1 MRYGSSCPPLP
12 TCLCSVVPACSTIVP
27 HVALRCVAT
36 RLVSFWFEMV
46 GEIFARR
53 EGCFFNNTL
62 PPPKSSTVYYIPLCN
77 GASVSTVQSSTGH
90 VQWHAI
96 YRVDSVLVVGGIVY
110 QRIDKYQLFLA
121 LHPFFFFGVF
131 HAYNIIRTLTH
142 SSYSPSLPYTYARY
156 CALGWHT
163 HVHMQTNTCGIL
175 YCSTVFVLDMTNV
188 KILKVLISIETVKV
202 LRERMSNCY
211 KYEGVNHLENCKE
224 YVEAYSNAIWEI
236 KRKNTPAIGQ

>member
-36 RLVSFWFEMV
+36 WLVSFWFEMV

-90 VQWHAI
+90 VQWHTI

-121 LHPFFFFGVF
+121 LHPFFFFRGPPRIQ
-131 HAYNIIRTLTH
+131 H
-142 SSYSPSLPYTYARY
+142 
-156 CALGWHT
+156 
-163 HVHMQTNTCGIL
+163 
-175 YCSTVFVLDMTNV
+175 
-188 KILKVLISIETVKV
+188 
-202 LRERMSNCY
+202 
-211 KYEGVNHLENCKE
+211 
-224 YVEAYSNAIWEI
+224 YSNADTFVLLSFPSLHACSLLCPGLAHARAHANKYLW
-236 KRKNTPAIGQ
+236 NTILFNCFCA